1 MRFLLPLLCLA
12 LASCEPAPITTVET
26 APPSITLPASIPELT
41 PTQAAE
47 WMSQNPSATL
57 LDLRMPEEVT
67 REGKL
72 PGSQNYDYLQ
82 STTLEKLG
90 QLDHQKPYLLYC
102 ALGGRAKRAALQMN
116 QLGFPQIV
124 VLKGGL
130 NAWMTE
136 GHPVIK

>member
-1 MRFLLPLLCLA
+1 MRFLVPLFCLS
-12 LASCEPAPITTVET
+12 LASCEPAPIPTVET
-26 APPSITLPASIPELT
+26 EPPTITLPTGIAELT

-47 WMSQNPSATL
+47 WMSQNPNATL
-57 LDLRMPEEVT
+57 LDLRMHEEVT

-72 PGSQNYDYLQ
+72 PGSRNYDYLQ
-82 STTLEKLG
+82 SNTLEKLG

-102 ALGGRAKRAALQMN
+102 ALGGRAKRAAVQMH
-116 QLGFPQIV
+116 QLGFTQIV

-136 GHPVIK
+136 GHPVAK